1 MGSRCDPSGEKT
13 RVALERERER
23 ARKALLRLN
32 KPPPAAAAANGKK
45 KRAVGE
51 AAVVE
56 DEAEEGEEEDEG
68 EMEDDH
74 DEPED
79 AAGLLG
85 GDGGSRVDADEGPA
99 LMDSDDEAA
108 IEDANPAPPPSAA
121 PAATAGAKRARSGE
135 EEEEDGPPAKRAR
148 VEAEE
153 HLSQEAAAALAA
165 ATMEVEQ
172 REPTL
177 DEIAADPKNWWRI
190 CLELMALERKY
201 VAADFLKIRSN
212 DKTRKSRFAPDIA
225 PTLYPSEYDYLREH
239 DPGYL
244 CDALLIPYY
253 DGKGERLRGNIPD
266 GALAAAMAGD
276 TEKEFAFES
285 AWTMASALACANPDV
300 TTFGFRDPNYYYP
313 DLVPPGEGVDELPDS
328 YFRPG
333 APAPKTFPHEGR
345 YVMVVNTT
353 YLYPE
358 ILRRAPLP
366 YALNF
371 PVTPIL
377 YTAPDILALVHEV
390 PAFFS
395 HIERSSNGLH
405 TMSDLGQA
413 FLNEIS
419 PEQREALMA
428 LLDEEEQRLPELTA
442 AEVNRLGAWAT
453 ARGTHIKQLLNAQVR
468 RSFFGPLTPEAGGTI
483 QGRPLPR
490 PPEPKRCHDRGNAAR
505 DHVRPHHGP
514 QGCARG

>member
-1 MGSRCDPSGEKT
+1 VARCDPSGEKT
-13 RVALERERER
+13 RVVLEKERER
-23 ARKALLRLN
+23 ARKALQRLN
-32 KPPPAAAAANGKK
+32 KPPPLPAGPKGKK

-68 EMEDDH
+68 DMEDDH

-85 GDGGSRVDADEGPA
+85 GDGASRKHDEDGGTPG

-108 IEDANPAPPPSAA
+108 LEDANPAPAPDPPV
-121 PAATAGAKRARSGE
+121 AKRARSE
-135 EEEEDGPPAKRAR
+135 EANEDEDAPPTKRAR
-148 VEAEE
+148 VEVEEE

-212 DKTRKSRFAPDIA
+212 EKFRKSRFAPDIA

-253 DGKGERLRGNIPD
+253 DGKGERLRGTIPD
-266 GALAAAMAGD
+266 GAVAAAMAGD

-300 TTFGFRDPNYYYP
+300 TTFAFRDPNSYYP
-313 DLVPPGEGVDELPDS
+313 ELVPPDESVDELPDN

-333 APAPKTFPHEGR
+333 APAPKSFPHEGR

-366 YALNF
+366 YPLNF
-371 PVTPIL
+371 PVTPVL
-377 YTAPDILALVHEV
+377 YAAPDITSLVHEV
-390 PAFFS
+390 PAFFA
-395 HIERSSNGLH
+395 HVERSSNGLH

-413 FLNEIS
+413 FLNEITD
-419 PEQREALMA
+419 EQREAVMA
-428 LLDEEEQRLPELTA
+428 LLAEERQQQPELTST
-442 AEVNRLGAWAT
+442 EVKRLAAWAT

-468 RSFFGPLTPEAGGTI
+468 LSL
-483 QGRPLPR
+483 L
-490 PPEPKRCHDRGNAAR
+490 H
-505 DHVRPHHGP
+505 
-514 QGCARG
+514 